1 MLLEQLISRFLNKQK
16 KIVVMKKILKI
27 KSHWMKQKFF
37 LNYYRRQQRKDSVKY
52 EDFSL

>member
-1 MLLEQLISRFLNKQK
+1 
-16 KIVVMKKILKI
+16 MKKILKI
-27 KSHWMKQKFF
+27 KSLDKTKVFF